1 MKGFDMEKLPFKTV
15 LIVLI
20 LIEIGLI
27 SSRFSVSFSDY
38 ITWVILL
45 ISIPLCFFLEHY
57 LRTIFRTANAQLKYS
72 KEVYKKI
79 DANNETEEEVR
90 KLMESK

>member
-1 MKGFDMEKLPFKTV
+1 MKGFDIEKLPVKAI

-20 LIEIGLI
+20 LVEIGLI

-45 ISIPLCFFLEHY
+45 ISVPLSFFLAHY
-57 LRTIFRTANAQLKYS
+57 LRAVFGTADVQLKYS

-79 DANNETEEEVR
+79 DANNKTAEEVH

>member
-45 ISIPLCFFLEHY
+45 ISIPLCFFLAHY

-79 DANNETEEEVR
+79 DANNETEEKVR

>member
-1 MKGFDMEKLPFKTV
+1 MKGFDIEKLPYKTI

-20 LIEIGLI
+20 ILEIGLI
-27 SSRFSVSFSDY
+27 SSRFSVNFSDY

-45 ISIPLCFFLEHY
+45 ISVPLCFFLAHY

-72 KEVYKKI
+72 K
-79 DANNETEEEVR
+79 
-90 KLMESK
+90 